1 MVAWIVNG
9 EAGRKKDIK
18 KVKMI
23 GYMEGN
29 VLRIAEEGI
38 LMLVGGVGYEIV
50 LPLFVLENIKKHP
63 PEETVSLFIYYNQT
77 ERQPRPVL
85 IGFESEMEKAFF
97 QLFISVDA
105 IGPLKAVKAMDRPV
119 SDIARAIENRDE
131 KMLATLKG
139 IGKRT
144 AQKIIAALHGKVS
157 GFVKHAPGEGAG
169 DAPEMPVQEGGG
181 ISDQVSAQV
190 VDVLVHQLGY
200 VAPIARKMVNLAIAE
215 APDMSTPEELFDAV
229 IRRAGS

>member
-1 MVAWIVNG
+1 
-9 EAGRKKDIK
+9 
-18 KVKMI
+18 MI
-23 GYMEGN
+23 GYMEGRI
-29 VLRIAEEGI
+29 LRIAEEGI

-63 PEETVSLFIYYNQT
+63 PEDTVSLFIYYNQT

-85 IGFESEMEKAFF
+85 IGFESEVEKAFF

-105 IGPLKAVKAMDRPV
+105 IGPLKAVKAMDRSV

-131 KMLATLKG
+131 KMLVTLKG

-157 GFVKHAPGEGAG
+157 GFVTDFAGEGTG
-169 DAPEMPVQEGGG
+169 DALGMPATEGEGLP
-181 ISDQVSAQV
+181 DQVSAQV

-200 VAPIARKMVNLAIAE
+200 VAPIARKMVSLAIAKT
-215 APDMSTPEELFDAV
+215 PGMSTPEELFDAV
-229 IRRAGS
+229 IRSAGS

>member
-1 MVAWIVNG
+1 
-9 EAGRKKDIK
+9 
-18 KVKMI
+18 
-23 GYMEGN
+23 MEGRI
-29 VLRIAEEGI
+29 LRTAEEGI
-38 LMLVGGVGYEIV
+38 LLLVGGVGYEIV

-63 PEETVSLFIYYNQT
+63 PEETISLFIYHNQT

-85 IGFESEMEKAFF
+85 IGFESETEKAFF

-119 SDIARAIENRDE
+119 SDIAFAIENRDE

-157 GFVKHAPGEGAG
+157 MFIAHPQGPGSGDAARVSPGEGEELSHEVA
-169 DAPEMPVQEGGG
+169 
-181 ISDQVSAQV
+181 AQV
-190 VDVLVHQLGY
+190 VDVLVRQLGY
-200 VAPIARKMVNLAIAE
+200 AAPIARKMVALVIAE
-215 APDMSTPEELFDAV
+215 IPGISTAEELFDAV